1 MPGHEIASVLTCKLC
16 SEKIA
21 GPGLVIGPGQASGRV
36 AKFMESLTTHL
47 ASKHAQEFEALQ
59 QQALEFFGLNC
70 VMQYVTQD
78 DRVKYQ
84 RDWLR
89 WKIHQVTLNARYTDE
104 ALQNLAAQFS
114 GIIYS
119 ELTPLIVD
127 AVYASGVFPSENVP
141 KVFERAGENS
151 RALIGAKLLEI
162 VTIIRNELQEPT
174 EPKAPAGFSVIKTG

>member
-1 MPGHEIASVLTCKLC
+1 MHEIASVLTCKLC
-16 SEKIA
+16 AQKIA

-36 AKFMESLTTHL
+36 AQFMESLTTHL
-47 ASKHAQEFEALQ
+47 AQKHAKEFEVLQ

-89 WKIHQVTLNARYTDE
+89 WKIHQVTLNARYTDD
-104 ALQNLAAQFS
+104 ALGQMAAHFAGSIYDEITAALLVILENAPSVNLRGTF
-114 GIIYS
+114 
-119 ELTPLIVD
+119 D
-127 AVYASGVFPSENVP
+127 
-141 KVFERAGENS
+141 RAGENV
-151 RALIGAKLLEI
+151 RAAIGAKLMEI

-174 EPKAPAGFSVIKTG
+174 EPKAPAGISVVKVG